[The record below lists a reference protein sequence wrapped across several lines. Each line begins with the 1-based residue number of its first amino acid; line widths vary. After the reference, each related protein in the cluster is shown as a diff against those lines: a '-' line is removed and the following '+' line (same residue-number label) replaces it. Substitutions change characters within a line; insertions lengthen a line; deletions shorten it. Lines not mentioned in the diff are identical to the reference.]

1 MCGGSAQNVAACG
14 ACPARGCDW
23 GAFAGCDGMV
33 FHRLTDFLAFW
44 TNLAMQNDFVNVLH
58 GVNCTSAGVA
68 AGECNSDPRTP
79 QSSPSDVAYSN
90 ADQELV
96 GPDGLNYI
104 WTYIPNVNSWI
115 VANQEHNALLYGLVL
130 GFLTCVPPGSCPSAF
145 TSCGSTC
152 VDPLNDPANC
162 GTCRNACAGNCV
174 NGECVAPVVLA
185 SGQGAPSAIAVDAT
199 NVYWSNTSAS
209 GGAIMKVPLNGGT
222 PTVIVPAV
230 SGAFGM
236 SVDSASV
243 YFTSG
248 SASAGTISIV
258 KAPLSGGAASTL
270 ATGQSAQSLAVDAA
284 NVYWANAMNG
294 AIMKVPLGG
303 GAPVTLAS
311 TQGAAEAISID
322 GTNAYVTV
330 AGAPNASNGQVVQVP
345 LAGGT
350 LVTLTDVEDNPE
362 GITVDAWNVSWTDIN
377 AGTVKQEP
385 IGGGVIKTVATGQ
398 TAPLGIAVS
407 PANLSP
413 NTLYWVNSATSSGT
427 VSRMSAEPPRFIAEG
442 QNQPWAIAVDATSV
456 YWTDSYG
463 GTIMKTPR

>member
-1 MCGGSAQNVAACG
+1 
-14 ACPARGCDW
+14 
-23 GAFAGCDGMV
+23 
-33 FHRLTDFLAFW
+33 
-44 TNLAMQNDFVNVLH
+44 
-58 GVNCTSAGVA
+58 
-68 AGECNSDPRTP
+68 
-79 QSSPSDVAYSN
+79 
-90 ADQELV
+90 
-96 GPDGLNYI
+96 
-104 WTYIPNVNSWI
+104 
-115 VANQEHNALLYGLVL
+115 
-130 GFLTCVPPGSCPSAF
+130 
-145 TSCGSTC
+145 
-152 VDPLNDPANC
+152 
-162 GTCRNACAGNCV
+162 
-174 NGECVAPVVLA
+174 
-185 SGQGAPSAIAVDAT
+185 
-199 NVYWSNTSAS
+199 
-209 GGAIMKVPLNGGT
+209 
-222 PTVIVPAV
+222 VIVPAV